1 MEAQAVRLERLC
13 VFNYVKTAGT
23 ATKLLTNFG
32 RTIQHIAV
40 AEGIYDP
47 EASEVTNTETST
59 DCIACD
65 FDFKAN
71 QYDGDLVQ
79 FGDRYAIINNAV
91 SNIDVSDKLVID
103 SVRWSIVKVEKIAP
117 AGTLVMWKVQIR
129 R

>member
-1 MEAQAVRLERLC
+1 M
-13 VFNYVKTAGT
+13 FNYVKSAST

-40 AEGIYDP
+40 SEGVYDP
-47 EASEVTNTETST
+47 TTGGVTNTETST

-71 QYDGDLVQ
+71 QYDGNLVQ
-79 FGDRYAIINNAV
+79 FGDRYALLDNTI

-103 SVRWSIVKVEKIAP
+103 SVTWSIVKVEKLAP
-117 AGTLVMWKVQIR
+117 AGVLVMWKVQIR
-129 R
+129 K